1 MASMLAPGQELSE
14 RVEQLFYQRYNGP
27 DACPR
32 GPRGY
37 EEADGTE
44 YASVPVFTDTS
55 SFSTID

>member
-1 MASMLAPGQELSE
+1 MAFLSAPGQDLSE
-14 RVEQLFYQRYNGP
+14 RVEQLFFLRYNGP
-27 DACPR
+27 DAC
-32 GPRGY
+32 PRGY